1 MTQPLFVDTGGRVA
15 YFDKSDNAHVMFK
28 DCLSLVIRGT
38 AWLLHT
44 SDYIID
50 ETVTF
55 LRYHISHA
63 TACTA
68 LDNFRD
74 LETAGLLI
82 CHSIDKDLRR
92 RAEELF
98 RQYHDQKFS
107 FTDCTSF
114 ALCQQRGL
122 HHVVTV
128 DSDFR
133 ILGFLLVP
141 YDVSLQES

>member
-1 MTQPLFVDTGGRVA
+1 MTQPLFVDTGGWIA
-15 YFDKSDNAHVMFK
+15 YFDKSDNAHTIFT
-28 DCLSLVIRGT
+28 DCLSQAIRGT
-38 AWLLHT
+38 AWSLHT
-44 SDYIID
+44 SDYIIN

-74 LETAGLLI
+74 LEATGLLV
-82 CHSIDKDLRR
+82 CHRIDENLRQ
-92 RAEELF
+92 RAEKLF

-114 ALCQQRGL
+114 ALCQLRTI

-141 YDVSLQES
+141 YDVALQES